1 MVCFCKVVFCQIYV
15 NGVQI
20 SIYLVNENVWNQI
33 YSFGVL
39 MFYNRA
45 GKPLSIFPACINVS
59 QLLYIT
65 SSPERHPYKWCVIIS
80 GVSFLKVLFYCII
93 RSEFLILTC
102 SIPKMMVSEKY
113 YTVTVM
119 FLECKVVVTYPYW

>member
-1 MVCFCKVVFCQIYV
+1 
-15 NGVQI
+15 
-20 SIYLVNENVWNQI
+20 LVNENVWNQI

-45 GKPLSIFPACINVS
+45 GKTLSIFPACINLS

-65 SSPERHPYKWCVIIS
+65 SSPESRPYKWCVIIS
-80 GVSFLKVLFYCII
+80 GVSFLKVLFYWVIH
-93 RSEFLILTC
+93 SEFLILTC
-102 SIPKMMVSEKY
+102 CIPKMMVSEKY